1 MISVSD
7 IGHLKIT
14 EIMERKGK
22 EVKIECLVYC
32 EKIADPVQLNRYFLK
47 VIRNLRE
54 KKPKEQ
60 KEQKEF
66 QIA

>member
-7 IGHLKIT
+7 IGHLRIT

-22 EVKIECLVYC
+22 EVKIECSVEC
-32 EKIADPVQLNRYFLK
+32 EKIADPIQLNRYFLK

-54 KKPKEQ
+54 NKPKESQ
-60 KEQKEF
+60 LT
-66 QIA
+66 